1 MRRRAPKKDS
11 LTLTACTSRLLLA
24 SLLASPLCLL
34 SQQIPGASHPVNIP
48 ASPHPTPAQ
57 SSTQPITIDAV
68 ATDKA
73 GTPIP
78 ALTAADFTLLDNK
91 APRTLTNFQ
100 AHLGK
105 DAPVEVVIV
114 VDAVNTRFENV
125 AYERSEIDKY
135 LHTNEG
141 QLPYPTTLAVFTD
154 TGTQIQPGFTKSGN
168 ALSDALDHQEIG
180 LRILRRSTGFYG
192 AEDRLTLSLNTLRQ
206 LVATEATHPGRK
218 LIVWISPGWPYL
230 SGPAIDLDRKQ
241 QDGIFAEIVS
251 LSTQLRQANITLSS
265 IDPIGPADAGLRTFY
280 YETFLKGVKKP
291 SQVDLGDLSL
301 QVLATQSGGLAI
313 SGNSDVAGSLRR
325 CVADADAFYELT
337 FTPPPTEI
345 PNEYHHLELHTDKPG
360 LTTRTRDG
368 YYLQP

>member
-1 MRRRAPKKDS
+1 M
-11 LTLTACTSRLLLA
+11 TLAVRA
-24 SLLASPLCLL
+24 SLLAAVLL
-34 SQQIPGASHPVNIP
+34 PFAAAAQQPGASSRPVTIP
-48 ASPHPTPAQ
+48 ASPNPTPAQ
-57 SSTQPITIDAV
+57 SSTQPIIIDAV
-68 ATDKA
+68 ATNKA
-73 GTPIP
+73 GPPVP
-78 ALTAADFTLLDNK
+78 ALTAGDFTLLDNK
-91 APRTLTNFQ
+91 APRALSNFQ
-100 AHLGK
+100 AHTGK

-114 VDAVNTRFENV
+114 IDAVNTRFENV

-154 TGTQIQPGFTKSGN
+154 TGTQIQPGFTKDGH

-206 LVATEATHPGRK
+206 LVSVESQHPGRK
-218 LIVWISPGWPYL
+218 LILWISPGWPYL

-241 QDGIFAEIVS
+241 QDSIFAEIVS
-251 LSTQLRQANITLSS
+251 LSTQLRQAHISLSS

-301 QVLATQSGGLAI
+301 QVLASQSGGLAI

-337 FTPPPTEI
+337 FTPPPAET
-345 PNEYHHLELHTDKPG
+345 PNEYHHLELRVDKPG
-360 LTTRTRDG
+360 LTVRTRDG